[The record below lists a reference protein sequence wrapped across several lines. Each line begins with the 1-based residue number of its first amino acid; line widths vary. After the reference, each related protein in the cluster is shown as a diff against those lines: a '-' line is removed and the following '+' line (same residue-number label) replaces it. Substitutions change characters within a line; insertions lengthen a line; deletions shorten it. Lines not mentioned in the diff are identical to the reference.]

1 LKQNHRVVL
10 ARFGKKYNIETLK
23 EFAAEFWS
31 NSKFQQ
37 DLALMASPT
46 PYTPKENFF
55 TTIVKNIAAALGIS
69 NPSEGAVF
77 KEIAE
82 DLAQLISLP
91 SKGIRGKEVS
101 YAATAAPK
109 KPLELRD
116 DEEIMPT
123 AGTESAY
130 ALSEEHQPRDFKY
143 IKNLFFTKEGWRRIA
158 TALQNERYPIK
169 RWQDLNDLAGK
180 TMYEGKDKINNI
192 YDQLTLS
199 TSRAKN
205 IFSEFVEGTYE
216 KLNTAVYDLSKT
228 TGMEMKDVMD
238 MLHRVAEALHDPERR
253 LAKYVMT
260 VPLSTI
266 KDIPQGGTMISA
278 ADRRAQIMKIL
289 NTKTITDAQ
298 ARALRSELNTIV
310 FTTDANGNQ
319 VPNTK
324 YVTPAGSSPSGKK
337 DVNPTSE
344 EYNATGLSPKA
355 VAARRAKYEA
365 LDPKIKTLV
374 DDVFAQVKELHRV
387 TTDLNKSANYWSQ
400 PVSNRVAFYGFENYV
415 PLKGVDKHSEA
426 DEMMDFDS
434 AKMGKE
440 LQEVAHGFDGRVS
453 VSENPILQSMSDAVR
468 AAMRAGRKELTQSI
482 KNSVGK
488 STKTIDGKKVDLNP
502 NGQGLLEGEIVQRIT
517 FEERQDENVLKA
529 LPKENTIFHYNEDG
543 SIDVIAIR
551 DRSLR
556 EAIRRTYKDTNSLV
570 NVANKLTSGLGM
582 MHTRYN
588 YNFAPLNF
596 VRDALTN
603 AWAIGAEMGP
613 GHAARFIAQIAN
625 KVVTGG
631 SLWKGMEIARL
642 YETKDYTKIRALA
655 KKNPIY
661 KEMVEFIEEGG
672 MVQYLQGISLKS
684 NAEKLYK
691 EVGRGGVIKT
701 WDQFNRLVDIWTDM
715 FELAS
720 RSAAYAIAKKNF
732 IDHGATEQAARVRA
746 AAYAKNLANFE
757 QVGKYGREMGA
768 AFMFF
773 RPSATG
779 AVRAIEAVAPA
790 FQSLDKV
797 VAALPDRIKNDPA
810 ALAEFKANYAGRQK
824 AARYMTTALMG
835 AGAFAYTMAIM
846 MADEDDLGRNK
857 TMNDDMSQWTRF
869 ARFYF
874 PGFEN
879 PLQVPWGFGLGAF
892 ASAGAQLAG
901 VMTGQ
906 QSIGGALGNLATQI
920 MLDSFVPIPVSRMP
934 IGDDPAA
941 WMVDSLTPSM
951 LRPAVEFVMNKNGLG
966 QDIYNDSNRRMGDAY
981 LGGDNI
987 PETYKI
993 LANKLHRESD
1003 GAIDIS
1009 PNTLYFLANSYIDGP
1024 ARVVD
1029 AIVNASYLIGGSKE
1043 FKAKTDLPLV
1053 GSFIGAVPNVD
1064 SREFKSMEKQIEV
1077 MEKKLKSA
1085 ETDPEALIRVLNKNP
1100 FAEDLIEIYRKGAG
1114 GELNRLR
1121 QEANEIRR
1129 DPVFTPKDKTA
1140 LLKINMIEQNIVK
1153 HSLVED
1159 FKAYGLKP

>member
-1 LKQNHRVVL
+1 
-10 ARFGKKYNIETLK
+10 
-23 EFAAEFWS
+23 
-31 NSKFQQ
+31 
-37 DLALMASPT
+37 M
-46 PYTPKENFF
+46 
-55 TTIVKNIAAALGIS
+55 
-69 NPSEGAVF
+69 
-77 KEIAE
+77 
-82 DLAQLISLP
+82 
-91 SKGIRGKEVS
+91 
-101 YAATAAPK
+101 
-109 KPLELRD
+109 
-116 DEEIMPT
+116 
-123 AGTESAY
+123 
-130 ALSEEHQPRDFKY
+130 
-143 IKNLFFTKEGWRRIA
+143 
-158 TALQNERYPIK
+158 
-169 RWQDLNDLAGK
+169 
-180 TMYEGKDKINNI
+180 
-192 YDQLTLS
+192 
-199 TSRAKN
+199 
-205 IFSEFVEGTYE
+205 
-216 KLNTAVYDLSKT
+216 
-228 TGMEMKDVMD
+228 
-238 MLHRVAEALHDPERR
+238 
-253 LAKYVMT
+253 
-260 VPLSTI
+260 
-266 KDIPQGGTMISA
+266 
-278 ADRRAQIMKIL
+278 
-289 NTKTITDAQ
+289 
-298 ARALRSELNTIV
+298 
-310 FTTDANGNQ
+310 
-319 VPNTK
+319 
-324 YVTPAGSSPSGKK
+324 
-337 DVNPTSE
+337 
-344 EYNATGLSPKA
+344 
-355 VAARRAKYEA
+355 
-365 LDPKIKTLV
+365 
-374 DDVFAQVKELHRV
+374 
-387 TTDLNKSANYWSQ
+387 
-400 PVSNRVAFYGFENYV
+400 
-415 PLKGVDKHSEA
+415 
-426 DEMMDFDS
+426 
-434 AKMGKE
+434 
-440 LQEVAHGFDGRVS
+440 
-453 VSENPILQSMSDAVR
+453 
-468 AAMRAGRKELTQSI
+468 
-482 KNSVGK
+482 
-488 STKTIDGKKVDLNP
+488 
-502 NGQGLLEGEIVQRIT
+502 
-517 FEERQDENVLKA
+517 
-529 LPKENTIFHYNEDG
+529 
-543 SIDVIAIR
+543 
-551 DRSLR
+551 
-556 EAIRRTYKDTNSLV
+556 
-570 NVANKLTSGLGM
+570 
-582 MHTRYN
+582 
-588 YNFAPLNF
+588 
-596 VRDALTN
+596 TN

-732 IDHGATEQAARVRA
+732 RDHGATEAAAKVRA

-835 AGAFAYTMAIM
+835 AGALAYTMAIM

-857 TMNDDMSQWTRF
+857 TMNDDMSQWTKY

-874 PGFEN
+874 PGFES

-892 ASAGAQLAG
+892 ASGGAQLAA
-901 VMTGQ
+901 VLTGQ

-934 IGDDPAA
+934 IDDNPPAWIA
-941 WMVDSLTPSM
+941 DSLTPSM
-951 LRPAVEFVMNKNGLG
+951 LRPLVEFVMNKNGLG

-1029 AIVNASYLIGGSKE
+1029 SIVNSSYLIAGTKE
-1043 FKAKTDLPLV
+1043 FKAKTDVPLI

-1064 SREFKSMEKQIEV
+1064 SREFKSMEKQIEL
-1077 MEKKLKSA
+1077 MEKKLNSA
-1085 ETDPEALIRVLNKNP
+1085 ENDPEALIRILNKNP
-1100 FAEDLIEIYRKGAG
+1100 FAEDLVEIYRKGAG

-1129 DPVFTPKDKTA
+1129 DPALTPKDKTQ
-1140 LLKINMIEQNIVK
+1140 LLKMNILEQNIVK

>member
-1 LKQNHRVVL
+1 
-10 ARFGKKYNIETLK
+10 
-23 EFAAEFWS
+23 
-31 NSKFQQ
+31 
-37 DLALMASPT
+37 
-46 PYTPKENFF
+46 
-55 TTIVKNIAAALGIS
+55 
-69 NPSEGAVF
+69 
-77 KEIAE
+77 
-82 DLAQLISLP
+82 
-91 SKGIRGKEVS
+91 
-101 YAATAAPK
+101 
-109 KPLELRD
+109 
-116 DEEIMPT
+116 
-123 AGTESAY
+123 
-130 ALSEEHQPRDFKY
+130 
-143 IKNLFFTKEGWRRIA
+143 
-158 TALQNERYPIK
+158 
-169 RWQDLNDLAGK
+169 
-180 TMYEGKDKINNI
+180 
-192 YDQLTLS
+192 
-199 TSRAKN
+199 
-205 IFSEFVEGTYE
+205 
-216 KLNTAVYDLSKT
+216 
-228 TGMEMKDVMD
+228 
-238 MLHRVAEALHDPERR
+238 
-253 LAKYVMT
+253 
-260 VPLSTI
+260 
-266 KDIPQGGTMISA
+266 MISA

-337 DVNPTSE
+337 AVDPTSE

-365 LDPKIKTLV
+365 LDPKTKALV

-387 TTDLNKSANYWSQ
+387 TTDLNKAANYWSQ

-453 VSENPILQSMSDAVR
+453 VSDNPILQSMSDAVR
-468 AAMRAGRKELTQSI
+468 AAMRAGRKELTQAI

-488 STKTIDGKKVDLNP
+488 STKTVDGKKVDLNP
-502 NGQGLLEGEIVQRIT
+502 DGQGLLEGEVLQRIT
-517 FEERQDENVLKA
+517 FEERQDENILKA

-551 DRSLR
+551 DKSLR
-556 EAIRRTYKDTNSLV
+556 EAIRRTYKDTNSLT
-570 NVANKLTSGLGM
+570 NVANKITSSLGM

-613 GHAARFIAQIAN
+613 GEAARFIAQIAN
-625 KVVTGG
+625 KVVTGN
-631 SLWKGMEIARL
+631 SLGKGMEIARL
-642 YETKDYTKIRALA
+642 YETKDYTKIRELA
-655 KKNPIY
+655 KKDPIY

-732 IDHGATEQAARVRA
+732 RDHGATEAAAKVRA

-790 FQSLDKV
+790 FQNLDKV
-797 VAALPDRIKNDPA
+797 VAALPERISKDPA
-810 ALAEFKANYAGRQK
+810 ALAEFKANYAARQK
-824 AARYMTTALMG
+824 AARYMTLALGG
-835 AGAFAYTMAIM
+835 AGALAYYMAIM
-846 MADEDDLGRNK
+846 AADEDDLGRNK
-857 TMNDDMSQWTRF
+857 VMNDDMSQWTRF
-869 ARFYF
+869 ARFYI

-892 ASAGAQLAG
+892 ASGGAQLAG
-901 VMTGQ
+901 VMSGQ
-906 QSIGGALGNLATQI
+906 QSIGDALGNFATQI

-934 IGDDPAA
+934 ISDNPAA
-941 WMVDSLTPSM
+941 WIADSLTPST
-951 LRPAVEFVMNKNGLG
+951 LRPLVEFVMNKNGLG

-981 LGGDNI
+981 LGSDHI

-993 LANKLHRESD
+993 LATNLFESSA
-1003 GAIDIS
+1003 GSIDIS

-1029 AIVNASYLIGGSKE
+1029 AIVNGTYLIGGSKE

-1064 SREFKSMEKQIEV
+1064 SREFKKLEAKIEEKQR
-1077 MEKKLKSA
+1077 KLAAA
-1085 ETDPEALIRVLNKNP
+1085 ETKPELYSKILADDPFIEAVV
-1100 FAEDLIEIYRKGAG
+1100 EIYKDTVGSQ
-1114 GELNRLR
+1114 LKDLR
-1121 QEANEIRR
+1121 EEANRIRR
-1129 DPVFTPKDKTA
+1129 DQNLTPKDKSEMLKVNA
-1140 LLKINMIEQNIVK
+1140 LSQNIIK
-1153 HSLVED
+1153 YNMKQTYE
-1159 FKAYGLKP
+1159 AYGLKP